1 VHRACT
7 QNDRPLLIIGIV
19 ILVASLIVER
29 AATIRSGQL
38 VNAAGG
44 DWNTKDVRYA
54 SEGGPP
60 KWLSAV
66 SLLAYVG
73 IVVGVGLI
81 IMSFL

>member
-1 VHRACT
+1 
-7 QNDRPLLIIGIV
+7 LLIIGIV
-19 ILVASLIVER
+19 ILVASLIVEC
-29 AATIRSGQL
+29 AATIRSAQL

-66 SLLAYVG
+66 SCSSTSASSQASG
-73 IVVGVGLI
+73 
-81 IMSFL
+81 SSS